1 MTQHLTIP
9 VSPEEWTLQNHR
21 LHPQAKAKKVKA
33 LRNKAGWLARQNL
46 EPVIGPVAIFA
57 RAYIKSGVLP
67 DADAIAPMVKA
78 AIDGLVD
85 ARILP
90 DDSGQYVHL
99 IGYGR
104 PARDRTLKPRMRALM
119 LVITDQYVP
128 F

>member
-1 MTQHLTIP
+1 MSQHIMIP
-9 VSPEEWTLQNHR
+9 IGQNEWLLQNHR
-21 LHPQAKAKKVKA
+21 VHYQQAARMKAQIRRDAAIIGK
-33 LRNKAGWLARQNL
+33 RDL
-46 EPVIGPVAIFA
+46 EPAIGPVAIFA